1 MEITNSAETWV
12 NFKLK
17 THTGVCVCVGVCGV
31 CGCGVCVTI
40 AVHRG
45 VTFVDLVKSLTKTP
59 YINT

>member
-1 MEITNSAETWV
+1 
-12 NFKLK
+12 
-17 THTGVCVCVGVCGV
+17 VCVWCLCVCVWCVCVMCVCSVCVGVCGV